1 MIASTS
7 TNHVDQGWER
17 PRGTRESLQEA
28 RNSHGGGNASKVPPG
43 PGFRV
48 YIDRLQRAA
57 GSRSEG
63 PPGRLGRQ
71 AGQQTGMAGPA
82 ATGTFATILQVHL
95 FKSDLSPEIPGPGRP
110 RTGNQKRKLK
120 TEILNSNHADHAWD
134 VKTCHQAKKAIIF
147 NHRQG
152 TSFSIN
158 VSITGW

>member
-17 PRGTRESLQEA
+17 PRGTRESVQEA
-28 RNSHGGGNASKVPPG
+28 RNSHGGENVSKVPPG

-63 PPGRLGRQ
+63 PPGRPGRQ

-82 ATGTFATILQVHL
+82 ATGTHQTSPLYFRSTVHL
-95 FKSDLSPEIPGPGRP
+95 FKSDLKPEIPAQGGPEAETRN
-110 RTGNQKRKLK
+110 GNRKLK
-120 TEILNSNHADHAWD
+120 SGKKGRAPALPALPFILEKVN
-134 VKTCHQAKKAIIF
+134 
-147 NHRQG
+147 
-152 TSFSIN
+152 
-158 VSITGW
+158 